1 MMPILAADRI
11 VKQYPGVKALDGV
24 SLSIDAGEVVSVVG
38 ENGAGKS
45 TLMKVLAGDVQPET
59 GELRLDG
66 KIVQFR
72 EPRDAI
78 RAGVVLIHQELSLA
92 DNLDVGANILLGR
105 EPRLGP
111 FLNPWAA
118 RELAAAAL
126 RLVGLGDLD
135 PSTPVGGLGMG
146 TRQLVEIAKALATD
160 ARVII
165 MDEPTSSLTDRETE
179 TLLTTIE
186 QLKDRGT
193 TIVFISHRL
202 EEVRRISDR
211 VEVLRDGVHVGTLE
225 GAGIDRE
232 SMVRLMVGRDLVASD
247 LRSGAVLDEDGPPR
261 IRVFGLGTS
270 RFPRSNI
277 NLEVRGGEI
286 VGLAG
291 LVGAGRTELLR
302 GIVGIDPL
310 VSGVLEIDGRP
321 LVVRHP
327 ADTAAAGLVLVPEDR
342 KADGLILED
351 PVRDNL
357 VLAGLAKYGWGP
369 IRSRSREGMAATEL
383 VKRLGVRPPRASIP
397 AGGLSG
403 GNQQKVAL
411 GRWIACEPR
420 ILLLD
425 EPTRG
430 VDVGAKAE
438 VHALL
443 DRLAREGA
451 AIVVASSELEELL
464 SIADRIVVLH
474 DGRIAGQ
481 LSRAEADE
489 SAIMALAT
497 GGRMRKDGTAA

>member
-1 MMPILAADRI
+1 MMSILAADRI

-24 SLSIDAGEVVSVVG
+24 SLSVSGGEVVSVVG

-45 TLMKVLAGDVQPET
+45 TLMKVLAGDVHPDA

-66 KIVQFR
+66 EIVRFR

-105 EPRLGP
+105 EPRRGP
-111 FLNPWAA
+111 FLQRALA
-118 RELAAAAL
+118 REQAAAAL
-126 RLVGLGDLD
+126 ELVGLGDLD
-135 PSTPVGGLGMG
+135 PSTPVVGLGMG

-165 MDEPTSSLTDRETE
+165 MDEPTSSLSDRETE
-179 TLLTTIE
+179 TLLGTIAR
-186 QLKDRGT
+186 LKERGT

-211 VEVLRDGVHVGTLE
+211 VEVLRDGSHVGTLE
-225 GAGIDRE
+225 GSGIDRE
-232 SMVRLMVGRDLVASD
+232 SMVRMMVGRELVSSD
-247 LRSGAVLDEDGPPR
+247 LRSGAILDENGPPR
-261 IRVFGLGTS
+261 LRVFGLGTS
-270 RFPRSNI
+270 RFPRSDI
-277 NLEVRGGEI
+277 DLKVRGGEI
-286 VGLAG
+286 LGLAG

-302 GIVGIDPL
+302 GIAGIDPL
-310 VSGVLEIDGRP
+310 VSGVIEVDGRP
-321 LVVRHP
+321 LVVHHP

-351 PVRDNL
+351 SVRDNL
-357 VLAGLAKYGWGP
+357 VLAGMSRLARGP
-369 IRSRSREGMAATEL
+369 IRSRRDEGNTATAL
-383 VKRLGVRPPRASIP
+383 ARSLGVRPARTSNPV
-397 AGGLSG
+397 GGLSG

-411 GRWIACEPR
+411 GRWAACEPR

-443 DRLAREGA
+443 DRMARSGA

-464 SIADRIVVLH
+464 SIADRIMVLH

-481 LSRAEADE
+481 ISREEADE
-489 SAIMALAT
+489 PSIMALAT
-497 GGRMRKDGTAA
+497 GGAIKRDETAA